1 VWRHPGRLTPLLEP
15 ERYFDDAA
23 YAREVATMFASG
35 WHYVTTTHALA
46 HPGDFITLELFGEPV
61 LLRNC
66 DGQLRAFQNVC
77 AHRHALLTSEPCGS
91 SKRLRC
97 QYHGWEYDA
106 DGRTCGVPDA
116 ASFVPIRKRGE
127 GLQRL
132 RVATCGQLVF
142 ASIAEDGLSLREE
155 LGESTWTLLEQRF
168 SSQFELVG
176 RWHIEHAAN
185 WKIVVENSLEGYHLP
200 FVHPSTLAKLADP
213 RDFTHTLEPAF
224 TKLENTVPPGGRGM
238 RIVTRFWRDAPD
250 GLYVHLHA
258 FPSLMVPATDTWSM
272 MQYVQPLSATT
283 SRSVVA
289 LFGHR
294 GDGHR
299 WFQRLGGV
307 VLWRVLERYIRQVQ
321 AEDNAMF
328 GNVQRGLR
336 SSEQTGVIGAR
347 EERIH
352 AFQQYV
358 ANRC

>member
-1 VWRHPGRLTPLLEP
+1 MWRHHGRLTPLLEP
-15 ERYFDDAA
+15 ARYFDASA
-23 YAREVATMFASG
+23 HARELAMMFAPG

-46 HPGDFITLELFGEPV
+46 NPGDFITLELFGEPV

-77 AHRHALLTSEPCGS
+77 AHRHALLTAQPCGT

-97 QYHGWEYDA
+97 QYHGWEYDS

-116 ASFVPIRKRGE
+116 SSFVPIRKRGE
-127 GLQRL
+127 GLRCF
-132 RVATCGQLVF
+132 RIATCGQLVF
-142 ASIAEDGLSLREE
+142 ASIAEDGRSLRDE
-155 LGESTWTLLEQRF
+155 LGEPTWTLLEQRF
-168 SSQFELVG
+168 SSRFQLVG
-176 RWHIEHAAN
+176 RWSIEHAAN

-200 FVHPSTLAKLADP
+200 VVHPSTLAKLSSP
-213 RDFTHTLEPAF
+213 RDSTHTLEPDF
-224 TKLENTVPPGGRGM
+224 TKLENTIPPGGRGM
-238 RIVTRFWRDAPD
+238 RIVTKLWRDAPD
-250 GLYVHLHA
+250 GLYVHLHG

-272 MQYVQPLSATT
+272 MQYVLPLSPTT

-289 LFGHR
+289 LFGYR
-294 GDGHR
+294 GDGDR
-299 WFQRLGGV
+299 WFQRAGNQ

-328 GNVQRGLR
+328 DHVQRGLR
-336 SSEQTGVIGAR
+336 SSHHTGVIGAR

>member
-1 VWRHPGRLTPLLEP
+1 MWRNPGRLTPLLEP
-15 ERYFDDAA
+15 ERYFDDAV
-23 YAREVATMFASG
+23 YEREVATMFASG
-35 WHYVTTTHALA
+35 WHYVTTTDALA

-61 LLRNC
+61 LVRNC
-66 DGQLRAFQNVC
+66 DGELRAFQNVC
-77 AHRHALLTSEPCGS
+77 AHRHALLTSEPCGT

-127 GLQRL
+127 ALRRL

-142 ASIAEDGLSLREE
+142 ASIEDHGRTLRDE
-155 LGESTWTLLEQRF
+155 LGEPTWALIEQRF
-168 SSQFELVG
+168 SSQFVRVG

-200 FVHPSTLAKLADP
+200 FVHPGTLAKLANP

-238 RIVTRFWRDAPD
+238 RVVTRLWRDAPD
-250 GLYVHLHA
+250 GLYVHLHG

-272 MQYVQPLSATT
+272 MQYVQPLTATT

-294 GDGHR
+294 GDGDR
-299 WFQRLGGV
+299 WFQWLGGRV
-307 VLWRVLERYIRQVQ
+307 FWKVLERYIRQVQ

-328 GNVQRGLR
+328 GNVQRGLCA
-336 SSEQTGVIGAR
+336 SEHAGVIGAR